1 METIGLGGSCHWCTE
16 AIFRSLKGVREVE
29 QGWLSAQGLDGMS
42 EGILVRFDPAG
53 IDLYTLIQIHLHTHS
68 CTSNHS
74 LRHRYR
80 SAVYAFSPEQQR
92 ASQICLKALQSEF
105 EHPVLTEALRFD
117 AFEPSRQALQDYF
130 YRNPQRPF
138 CQVRISPKLSF
149 LLKQFGAYVDGNKRQ
164 VIEQSVVDSDADSA
178 VSPDTSS
185 ATESANL

>member
-1 METIGLGGSCHWCTE
+1 MESVGLGGSCHWCTE

-29 QGWLSAQGLDGMS
+29 QGWLSAQGLEGMS
-42 EGILVRFDPAG
+42 EGILVRFEPAS

-68 CTSNHS
+68 CTSDHA

-80 SAVYAFSPEQQR
+80 SAIYAFSPEQQR

-105 EHPVLTEALRFD
+105 DQHVLTEALRID
-117 AFEPSRQALQDYF
+117 TFEPSRQALQDYF

-138 CQVRISPKLSF
+138 CQARISPKLNY
-149 LLKQFGAYVDGNKRQ
+149 LLKQFGAYVDGNKRD
-164 VIEQSVVDSDADSA
+164 VIQQSTMDPDSELA

-185 ATESANL
+185 ATD